1 MADHPFQ
8 PETLAIHAGQIP
20 DAATGAR
27 ALPIYQTT
35 SFVFDSADHAASL
48 FNLQTFGNVYSRL
61 SNPTVAA
68 LEERVAALEGGRAAL
83 ASASGMA
90 SEAMAL
96 MTLLQQGDHV
106 VAAGALY
113 GGSVSMLAVN
123 LKKLGI
129 ETTFVDATAMSGKS
143 ADAFAAAMRPNTRAV
158 FAESLGNPSLTVLDI
173 AAVADIAHA
182 HGVPLIVDNTVPSPF
197 LCTPIAFGA
206 DIVVHSAT
214 KYLAGHGTTL
224 GGVMVESGKPSGKFA
239 WDNGKFPGMTE
250 PSPGY
255 HGVKFYETFG
265 DFAFTMRAR
274 METLRVYGAAL
285 SPMSAWQIL
294 QGVETLHVRME
305 RHCTNARKVAAF
317 LQVHPRV
324 SWVNYP
330 GLADHPQ
337 HALVRKQMR
346 MVDGAPGAS
355 GLLAFG
361 VKPRSAGAG
370 GGEAAGVKFIEAA
383 QFMSHLANIGDTR
396 TLIIHPASTTHRQLD
411 AAQQLAAGVLPDMVR
426 MSVGIE
432 HIDDILWDIDQ
443 ALAAAGA

>member
-1 MADHPFQ
+1 MPDRRFR

-68 LEERVAALEGGRAAL
+68 LEERVAALEGGRAAV
-83 ASASGMA
+83 AAASGMA
-90 SEAMAL
+90 AEAMAL
-96 MTLLQQGDHV
+96 MTLLQAGDHV
-106 VAAGALY
+106 VAASALY
-113 GGSVSMLAVN
+113 GGTVTMLAVN
-123 LKKLGI
+123 LRKFGI
-129 ETTFVDATAMSGKS
+129 ETTFVDATDPA
-143 ADAFAAAMRPNTRAV
+143 AFAAAIRPNTRAV
-158 FAESLGNPSLTVLDI
+158 YAETLGNPSLVVLDI
-173 AAVADIAHA
+173 AAIAEVAHA
-182 HGVPLIVDNTVPSPF
+182 HGLPLVVDNTVPSPA
-197 LCTPIAFGA
+197 LCNPIAHGA
-206 DIVVHSAT
+206 DILVHSAT

-224 GGVMVESGKPSGKFA
+224 GGVVVESGQFP

-265 DFAFTMRAR
+265 DFGFSMRCR

-294 QGVETLHVRME
+294 QGVETLPLRME
-305 RHCTNARKVAAF
+305 RHCANALAVAKF
-317 LQVHPRV
+317 LQADQRV
-324 SWVNYP
+324 AWVNYP
-330 GLADHPQ
+330 GLPDHPQ
-337 HALVRKQMR
+337 NALLMRQM
-346 MVDGAPGAS
+346 GGAS

-361 VKPRSAGAG
+361 VAAGAG
-370 GGEAAGVKFIEAA
+370 GSSATALQRGIRFIESA
-383 QFMSHLANIGDTR
+383 QFMSHLVNIGDTR
-396 TLIIHPASTTHRQLD
+396 TLISHPASTTHRQLD
-411 AAQQLAAGVLPDMVR
+411 EAQQRAAGVLPDMIR
-426 MSVGIE
+426 ISVGLE

-443 ALAAAGA
+443 ALAAAVA

>member
-1 MADHPFQ
+1 MPDRRFR

-68 LEERVAALEGGRAAL
+68 LEERVAALEGGRAAV
-83 ASASGMA
+83 AAASGMA
-90 SEAMAL
+90 AEAMAL
-96 MTLLQQGDHV
+96 MTLLQAGDHV

-113 GGSVSMLAVN
+113 GGTVTMLAVN
-123 LKKLGI
+123 LRKFGI
-129 ETTFVDATAMSGKS
+129 ETTFVDATDPA
-143 ADAFAAAMRPNTRAV
+143 AFAAAIRPNTRAV
-158 FAESLGNPSLTVLDI
+158 YAETLGNPSLVVLDI
-173 AAVADIAHA
+173 AAIAEVAHA
-182 HGVPLIVDNTVPSPF
+182 HGLPLVVDNTVPSPA
-197 LCTPIAFGA
+197 LCNPIAQGA

-224 GGVMVESGKPSGKFA
+224 GGVVVESGKFP

-265 DFAFTMRAR
+265 DFGFSMRCR

-294 QGVETLHVRME
+294 QGVETLPLRME
-305 RHCTNARKVAAF
+305 RHCANALAVAKF
-317 LQVHPRV
+317 LQADQRV
-324 SWVNYP
+324 AWVNYP
-330 GLADHPQ
+330 GLPDHPQ
-337 HALVRKQMR
+337 HALLMRQM
-346 MVDGAPGAS
+346 GGAS

-361 VKPRSAGAG
+361 V
-370 GGEAAGVKFIEAA
+370 AAGTGGTSAMALQRGIRFIESA
-383 QFMSHLANIGDTR
+383 QFMSHLVNIGDTR
-396 TLIIHPASTTHRQLD
+396 TLISHPASTTHRQLD
-411 AAQQLAAGVLPDMVR
+411 EAQQRAAGVLPDMIR
-426 MSVGIE
+426 LSVGLE

-443 ALAAAGA
+443 ALAAAVA

>member
-1 MADHPFQ
+1 MTDHVYQ
-8 PETLAIHAGQIP
+8 TETLAIHAGQVP
-20 DAATGAR
+20 DSATGAR
-27 ALPIYQTT
+27 ALPIYQTS

-48 FNLQTFGNVYSRL
+48 FNLQTFGNIYSRL

-68 LEERVAALEGGRAAL
+68 LEERVAALEGGRAGL

-113 GGSVSMLAVN
+113 GGSVTMLAVS
-123 LKKLGI
+123 LKRFGI
-129 ETTFVDATAMSGKS
+129 ETTFVDAN
-143 ADAFAAAMRPNTRAV
+143 DPLAFAAAMQPNTRAV

-173 AAVADIAHA
+173 AAVADVAHA

-197 LCTPIAFGA
+197 LCNPLRHGA

-214 KYLAGHGTTL
+214 KYLGGHGTTL
-224 GGVMVESGKPSGKFA
+224 AGVLVESGKFP

-250 PSPGY
+250 PSPSF

-265 DFAFTMRAR
+265 DFGFTMRAR
-274 METLRVYGAAL
+274 MEVLRIYGATL
-285 SPMSAWQIL
+285 SPFSAWQIL
-294 QGVETLHVRME
+294 QGTESLHVRME
-305 RHCTNARKVAAF
+305 RHCSNARKVAEF
-317 LQVHPRV
+317 LKAHPLV

-330 GLADHPQ
+330 GLPDHPQ
-337 HALVRKQMR
+337 YDLVQKQMR
-346 MVDGAPGAS
+346 QVDGAPGAS
-355 GLLAFG
+355 GLMAFG
-361 VKPRSAGAG
+361 VKG
-370 GGEAAGVKFIEAA
+370 GLAAGVRFIEAA

-411 AAQQLAAGVLPDMVR
+411 DEQQLAAGVLPDMVR
-426 MSVGIE
+426 LSVGIE

-443 ALAAAGA
+443 ALHASGRG

>member
-1 MADHPFQ
+1 MSDHVFR

-68 LEERVAALEGGRAAL
+68 LEERVAALEGGRAAV

-90 SEAMAL
+90 AEAMAL
-96 MTLLQQGDHV
+96 MTILQQGDHV

-113 GGSVSMLAVN
+113 GGTVTMLAVN
-123 LKKLGI
+123 LAKFGI
-129 ETTFVDATAMSGKS
+129 ETTFVDATKP
-143 ADAFAAAMRPNTRAV
+143 DAFAAAIKPNTRAV
-158 FAESLGNPSLTVLDI
+158 FAESLGNPSLVVLDI
-173 AAVADIAHA
+173 AAVAEVAHA
-182 HGVPLIVDNTVPSPF
+182 HGVPLVIDNTVPSPF
-197 LCTPIAFGA
+197 LCQPFAHGA

-214 KYLAGHGTTL
+214 KYLGGHGTTL
-224 GGVMVESGKPSGKFA
+224 AGVIVESGRFP

-265 DFAFTMRAR
+265 DFGFTMRAR

-285 SPMSAWQIL
+285 APMSAWQIL
-294 QGVETLHVRME
+294 QGIETLPLRME
-305 RHCTNARKVAAF
+305 RHGANALKVAEF
-317 LQVHPRV
+317 LRAHPRV
-324 SWVNYP
+324 GWVNYP
-330 GLADHPQ
+330 GLPDHPQ
-337 HALVRKQMR
+337 HALVTRQMR
-346 MVDGAPGAS
+346 GAS

-361 VKPRSAGAG
+361 VKG
-370 GGEAAGVKFIEAA
+370 GLPAGVRFIESA

-411 AAQQLAAGVLPDMVR
+411 EAQQRAAGVLPDMIR
-426 MSVGIE
+426 MSVGLE

-443 ALAAAGA
+443 ALSKAGD